1 MRGPRLRPDDVIGL
15 AYNCRVD
22 LRRWH
27 YFAVLAEEMHFTRA
41 AARLFV
47 SQPSLS
53 QQIRAF
59 EAELGVA
66 LLDRSGPRFALT
78 EAGRVAAVEARTLLG
93 QLHRARGIIAAAGRG
108 DTGRL
113 RVAYTRSAPGPL
125 AGDLVAAYRERH
137 PGVAIELETGWTSLN
152 LARLESGEIDICFV
166 RTPVTHPGAEVAVIG
181 SEEVLIVLPAGHRL
195 ARRQGRI
202 DRAEI
207 AREPV
212 VFWPRENGPGQYDAI
227 SGQVWP
233 GGVPQIVREE
243 PEDEQLMRAVADG
256 AGLAAVPEHRA
267 RALRTKGVVLRRLT
281 DPVPRVELG
290 LARRTGPISP
300 VVQAFFDLAVPR

>member
-1 MRGPRLRPDDVIGL
+1 M
-15 AYNCRVD
+15 D

-27 YFAVLAEEMHFTRA
+27 YFVVLAEEMHFTKA

-78 EAGRVAAVEARTLLG
+78 EAGHVAAGEARELLDR
-93 QLHRARGIIAAAGRG
+93 LNRARGVIAAAGRG

-113 RVAYTRSAPGPL
+113 RIAYTRSAPGPL
-125 AGDLVAAYRERH
+125 AGDLVAAYRARH
-137 PGVAIELETGWTSLN
+137 PGVELALETGWTSLN
-152 LARLESGEIDICFV
+152 LARLAAGEIDVGFV
-166 RTPVTHPGAEVAVIG
+166 RPPVSAPHVEVAVVG
-181 SEEVLIVLPAGHRL
+181 SEEVLLALPHTHAL
-195 ARRQGRI
+195 ARRRGRVR
-202 DRAEI
+202 RASI
-207 AREPV
+207 AAEPV

-233 GGVPQIVREE
+233 GGLPPIVREE
-243 PEDEQLMRAVADG
+243 PEDEQLMRAVAEG
-256 AGLAAVPEHRA
+256 AGIAAVPEHRA
-267 RALRTKGVVLRRLT
+267 RALRRRGVVLRRLEE
-281 DPVPRVELG
+281 PAPRIDLG
-290 LARRTGPISP
+290 LAWRAGPLPP
-300 VVQAFFDLAVPR
+300 VVRAFVDLAREGPGS

>member
-1 MRGPRLRPDDVIGL
+1 
-15 AYNCRVD
+15 
-22 LRRWH
+22 
-27 YFAVLAEEMHFTRA
+27 MHFTRA

-59 EAELGVA
+59 EADLGVA

-78 EAGRVAAVEARTLLG
+78 EAGRVAADEARELLG
-93 QLHRARGIIAAAGRG
+93 RLHRARGIITAAGRG

-113 RVAYTRSAPGPL
+113 RIAYTRSAPGPL
-125 AGDLVAAYRERH
+125 AGDLVAAYRVEH
-137 PGVAIELETGWTSLN
+137 PSVTLELETGWTSLN
-152 LARLESGEIDICFV
+152 LARLESGEIDVCFV
-166 RTPVTHPGAEVAVIG
+166 RTPVTRRGTEVVVVG
-181 SEEVLIVLPAGHRL
+181 REEVLIVLPAAHRL
-195 ARRQGRI
+195 ARRRGRI

-227 SGQVWP
+227 SSQVWP
-233 GGVPQIVREE
+233 GGVPEIVREE
-243 PEDEQLMRAVADG
+243 PEDEQLMRAVAEG

-267 RALRTKGVVLRRLT
+267 RALRTRGVVLRRLT
-281 DPVPRVELG
+281 DPVPLIELG
-290 LARRTGPISP
+290 LARRAGPVSP
-300 VVQAFFDLAVPR
+300 VVRAFFDLARSHGSG

>member
-1 MRGPRLRPDDVIGL
+1 M
-15 AYNCRVD
+15 D

-78 EAGRVAAVEARTLLG
+78 EAGRVAAAEARDLLDR
-93 QLHRARGIIAAAGRG
+93 LDRARGVITATGRG

-113 RVAYTRSAPGPL
+113 RIAYTRSAPGPL
-125 AGDLVAAYRERH
+125 AGDLVAAYRARY
-137 PGVAIELETGWTSLN
+137 PDVSLALETGWTSLN
-152 LARLESGEIDICFV
+152 LARLLAGEIDLGFV
-166 RTPVTHPGAEVAVIG
+166 RPPVDAPGIEVTVVG
-181 SEEVLIVLPAGHRL
+181 SEEVLIALPSEHAL
-195 ARRQGRI
+195 ARRRGRL
-202 DRAEI
+202 RREWI
-207 AREPV
+207 AAEPV
-212 VFWPRENGPGQYDAI
+212 VFWPRDNGPGQYDAI

-233 GGVPQIVREE
+233 GGLPPIVREE
-243 PEDEQLMRAVADG
+243 PEDEQLIRAVAEG
-256 AGLAAVPEHRA
+256 AGIAAVPEHRA
-267 RALRTKGVVLRRLT
+267 RALRRRGVVLRRLT
-281 DPVPRVELG
+281 DPAPRIDLG
-290 LARRTGPISP
+290 LARRAG
-300 VVQAFFDLAVPR
+300 AVPAVVREFVALAGEPVAESRGRRG

>member
-1 MRGPRLRPDDVIGL
+1 M
-15 AYNCRVD
+15 D

-66 LLDRSGPRFALT
+66 LLDRSGPRFTLT
-78 EAGRVAAVEARTLLG
+78 EAGRVAAEEARELVG
-93 QLHRARGIIAAAGRG
+93 QLHRARGIVAAAGRG

-113 RVAYTRSAPGPL
+113 RIAYTRSAPGPL
-125 AGDLVAAYRERH
+125 AGDVVAAYRAEH
-137 PGVAIELETGWTSLN
+137 PNVTLELETGWTSLN

-166 RTPVTHPGAEVAVIG
+166 RTPVTRRDTEVVVIG
-181 SEEVLIVLPAGHRL
+181 REEVLIVLPAGHRL

-202 DRAEI
+202 AREEI

-233 GGVPQIVREE
+233 GGVPEIVREE
-243 PEDEQLMRAVADG
+243 PEDEQLMRAVAEG

-267 RALRTKGVVLRRLT
+267 RALRTRGVVLRRLT
-281 DPVPRVELG
+281 EPVPRIELG
-290 LARRTGPISP
+290 LARRAGPVSP
-300 VVQAFFDLAVPR
+300 VVKAFFDLAGSVAGG

>member
-1 MRGPRLRPDDVIGL
+1 
-15 AYNCRVD
+15 VD

-66 LLDRSGPRFALT
+66 LLDRSGPRFTLT
-78 EAGRVAAVEARTLLG
+78 EAGRVAAAEAGALLD
-93 QLHRARGIIAAAGRG
+93 QLHRARGVVTAAGRG

-113 RVAYTRSAPGPL
+113 RIAYTRSAPGPL
-125 AGDLVAAYRERH
+125 AGDLVARYRELYPRV
-137 PGVAIELETGWTSLN
+137 GLELETGWTSLN
-152 LARLESGEIDICFV
+152 IARLESGEIDVCFV
-166 RTPVTHPGAEVAVIG
+166 RPPVTNRSVEVVVIAA
-181 SEEVLIVLPAGHRL
+181 EEVLLALPSGHRL
-195 ARRQGRI
+195 ARRRGRV

-207 AREPV
+207 AGEPV

-233 GGVPQIVREE
+233 GGVPRIVREE
-243 PEDEQLMRAVADG
+243 PEDEQLMRAVAEG

-267 RALRTKGVVLRRLT
+267 RVLRTRGVVLRRLT
-281 DPVPRVELG
+281 DPVPRIDLG
-290 LARRTGPISP
+290 LARRAGPVSP
-300 VVQAFFDLAVPR
+300 VVEAFFDLAASPGERS